1 METAQKEYDKA
12 DAAAQEE
19 EKKQE
24 TAQKEF
30 DQADAEYQPVLERVI
45 YLEGEFNRLVFKI
58 SDLREE
64 YNAILETIERMKQSE
79 SSYDPETYKEM
90 MERLENELEEKG
102 KEIETM
108 KNIKDP
114 VEDEL
119 LVIQEIFIEKGDV
132 WTEKS
137 EALDAAKDSYEK
149 ASQIRDEKKSAL
161 DSAKEELTN
170 AQKALDELSNK
181 DLKEALE
188 AKEQAEADL
197 KAAKNA
203 LESAQK
209 NLKQAQ
215 TETESSRKALE
226 EAQAALE
233 QADGLT
239 LEKVLAAD
247 ENDPFY
253 QKHKETVDLIN
264 TAPDRLAE
272 LEKELK
278 EAEADVKE
286 KQNALETA
294 QKKKAEADADAAIAI
309 ADWQKYL
316 QIVEGDGAEYT
327 KGSGKELNLIA
338 NGGMF
343 KFDTLLIDG
352 VEAEN
357 YGILMNFDETSIILE
372 GSVLD
377 KLSAGAHKVT
387 FKYQYGEV
395 SATIYIKEAEGT
407 QDPKPGA
414 GEGTETGGNIQ
425 TGGAGSGTQTGG
437 IIEAGGAGTGN
448 AGGLKETGSVTGE
461 NAAAQTA
468 GSTTTGKTPKTGDKG
483 IFGLMA
489 QMTAALGAVFVLA
502 GKKFRDFRR

>member
-1 METAQKEYDKA
+1 M
-12 DAAAQEE
+12 
-19 EKKQE
+19 
-24 TAQKEF
+24 
-30 DQADAEYQPVLERVI
+30 DQAESPEELESA
-45 YLEGEFNRLVFKI
+45 K
-58 SDLREE
+58 EE
-64 YNAILETIERMKQSE
+64 YEEALQAREKAEATFWEADDALGWKINSVEWIENIYSKGE
-79 SSYDPETYKEM
+79 YYKEW
-90 MERLENELEEKG
+90 LPQL
-102 KEIETM
+102 EIEVAE
-108 KNIKDP
+108 KEVALNSAKEAVSKLDNEIFKK
-114 VEDEL
+114 EDEL
-119 LVIQEIFIEKGDV
+119 IIVEKPWV
-132 WTEKS
+132 EKS

-161 DSAKEELTN
+161 DSAKEELTD
-170 AQKALDELSNK
+170 AQKTLDELSNK
-181 DLKEALE
+181 DLKEAME

-233 QADGLT
+233 QADDLT

-278 EAEADVKE
+278 EAEADIKE
-286 KQNALETA
+286 KQNALEAA

-352 VEAEN
+352 VEVEN

-468 GSTTTGKTPKTGDKG
+468 GSATTGKTPKTGDKG

>member
-1 METAQKEYDKA
+1 M
-12 DAAAQEE
+12 
-19 EKKQE
+19 
-24 TAQKEF
+24 
-30 DQADAEYQPVLERVI
+30 LERVI

-161 DSAKEELTN
+161 DSAKEELTD
-170 AQKALDELSNK
+170 AQKTLDELSNK
-181 DLKEALE
+181 DLKEAME

-209 NLKQAQ
+209 NLKQAK

-233 QADGLT
+233 QADDLT

-278 EAEADVKE
+278 EAEADIKE
-286 KQNALETA
+286 KQNALEAA

-352 VEAEN
+352 VEVEN

>member
-1 METAQKEYDKA
+1 M
-12 DAAAQEE
+12 
-19 EKKQE
+19 
-24 TAQKEF
+24 
-30 DQADAEYQPVLERVI
+30 LERVI

-161 DSAKEELTN
+161 DSAKEELTD
-170 AQKALDELSNK
+170 AQKTLDELSNK
-181 DLKEALE
+181 DLKEAME

>member
-1 METAQKEYDKA
+1 MTK
-12 DAAAQEE
+12 
-19 EKKQE
+19 
-24 TAQKEF
+24 
-30 DQADAEYQPVLERVI
+30 
-45 YLEGEFNRLVFKI
+45 
-58 SDLREE
+58 
-64 YNAILETIERMKQSE
+64 
-79 SSYDPETYKEM
+79 
-90 MERLENELEEKG
+90 ELEEKEAEVEALD
-102 KEIETM
+102 KEYSRLDRMVFE
-108 KNIKDP
+108 K
-114 VEDEL
+114 EDEL
-119 LVIQEIFIEKGDV
+119 IIVEKPWV
-132 WTEKS
+132 EKS
-137 EALDAAKDSYEK
+137 EALDAAKDSYAK
-149 ASQIRDEKKSAL
+149 VSQIRDEKKSAL
-161 DSAKEELTN
+161 DSAKEELTD

-294 QKKKAEADADAAIAI
+294 QKKKAEADADVAIAI